1 MKKVRLRYYKKE
13 DFDFLHE
20 MLSDPETVKFFP
32 MMYTTSKEQSRLRLE
47 TRLWDEESDYAN
59 RYVIQDFF
67 TRKPVGEISGRI
79 ATDKPDVMELAVL
92 VHPKYRRQGYARAGT
107 WEFMKKVIKEN
118 RGINKF
124 RLEFKNYNE
133 ASKALAQGMEFDFSK
148 YNGKDLEWWEK
159 DVDDIEK

>member
-32 MMYTTSKEQSRLRLE
+32 LMYTTSKEQSRLRLE

-67 TRKPVGEISGRI
+67 TICCKNNIIVRFYLFLSYIIKSINYIIHIFILFHAISLPI
-79 ATDKPDVMELAVL
+79 IL
-92 VHPKYRRQGYARAGT
+92 
-107 WEFMKKVIKEN
+107 I
-118 RGINKF
+118 
-124 RLEFKNYNE
+124 
-133 ASKALAQGMEFDFSK
+133 
-148 YNGKDLEWWEK
+148 
-159 DVDDIEK
+159 